1 MFFLT
6 VVVKNMKWLNN
17 IQRFYNFYSLPILIL
32 VLTACHSGRKHESTV
47 IKPELLFRKEALSY
61 PVEAFNLGIEGTT
74 VIRLMVD
81 TEGNVTESAILESS
95 GSPILDHSALQL
107 VNSSV
112 YEPGTIDGD
121 PALFELHVPV
131 HFRLDNKYELLED
144 IDNWLEKTLI
154 YQKEIEN
161 ATSTSKAKSYE
172 KLFSHYRELAREI
185 GYTRSK
191 SANDVILDLVEE
203 SVGKPWVEY
212 RKEWPLGFLLYEDY
226 IKKYV
231 DSEYIP
237 DTIDELISDLERDK
251 KILEHYT
258 YSKKPYATIY
268 SLILNELIK
277 VYDKILF

>member
-1 MFFLT
+1 M
-6 VVVKNMKWLNN
+6 NWLNN
-17 IQRFYNFYSLPILIL
+17 ILRFCKFYSFPILIL
-32 VLTACHSGRKHESTV
+32 TLTACHPEIKHKPIV
-47 IKPELLFRKEALSY
+47 VQPELLYTKEALSY

-81 TEGNVTESAILESS
+81 TEGNITESTILESS
-95 GSPILDHSALQL
+95 GSPILDHSALKM

-131 HFRLDNKYELLED
+131 QFKLDNTYDLLED
-144 IDNWLEKTLI
+144 LDNWLEQTLK
-154 YQKEIEN
+154 YREEIEN
-161 ATSTSKAKSYE
+161 ATSTTKTDSYE
-172 KLFSHYRELAREI
+172 KLFNHYQELAREI

-191 SANDVILDLVEE
+191 SANDIILDIVEE
-203 SVGKPWVEY
+203 SVRKPWVEY
-212 RKEWPLGFLLYEDY
+212 RKKWPLGFLLYEDY
-226 IKKYV
+226 IKRYT
-231 DSEYIP
+231 DSEYISN
-237 DTIDELISDLERDK
+237 TIDELISYLERDK

-277 VYDKILF
+277 VYDKKLF